1 MENLIGKGKYEV
13 KVGNHLY
20 KNMILTLAIVRRG
33 EHKCSIFEMDFKLKD
48 QQLKT
53 ILFVYRLVY
62 QNLMVISN
70 WKSTICTN
78 TKEKNKYKHNTN
90 VSHQITTGKKEEG
103 WKRPTHT
110 HTHTHKSKLRKW
122 E

>member
-70 WKSTICTN
+70 
-78 TKEKNKYKHNTN
+78 
-90 VSHQITTGKKEEG
+90 
-103 WKRPTHT
+103 
-110 HTHTHKSKLRKW
+110 
-122 E
+122 